1 MVGVADSNS
10 VEPTNFLQVFFSE
23 LNILLPKAIQSPK
36 KAMVSFDIEVAKQ
49 SQFHLMSS
57 SPLSSVDGGVHH
69 LRSYSQF
76 ILLSFLCK
84 NNQILIIFIIFYC
97 FYA

>member
-57 SPLSSVDGGVHH
+57 SPLSSVDGVYITYD
-69 LRSYSQF
+69 L
-76 ILLSFLCK
+76 ILSLFCYRFCAK
-84 NNQILIIFIIFYC
+84 TTKY
-97 FYA
+97 